1 MGCRLTPPS
10 TVATE
15 LLKCDYSES
24 KCAGSM
30 KLGLDFEDLVLKNVK
45 HLINKFL
52 KLCFMLK
59 WYFVYIGLSK
69 TYYEY

>member
-1 MGCRLTPPS
+1 
-10 TVATE
+10 
-15 LLKCDYSES
+15 
-24 KCAGSM
+24 M

-45 HLINKFL
+45 HLIDKFL